1 MPGFEFLSI
10 QSEIAC
16 LRPHGCRQI
25 RLVGVRMSEIK
36 KSELEKNES
45 NHPGQPRMR
54 LKQRRAKHRAKH
66 PRDRVSFGEE
76 ALPKPE
82 KITRV
87 HKASPPKEHPKP
99 SVSAA
104 EEALVD
110 VKQPLPNPPAPSRPK
125 PSTSRL
131 PATLRKCRK
140 CGKVAPV
147 HTVRVG
153 DCHTS
158 KYSKGDYG
166 QGYSG
171 NNGQGRLYNI

>member
-1 MPGFEFLSI
+1 
-10 QSEIAC
+10 
-16 LRPHGCRQI
+16 
-25 RLVGVRMSEIK
+25 MSERK
-36 KSELEKNES
+36 KSEFEKSEL
-45 NHPGQPRMR
+45 NHPDQPRMS
-54 LKQRRAKHRAKH
+54 LKQRQAKHRAKH

-82 KITRV
+82 KITRTRN
-87 HKASPPKEHPKP
+87 ASPPKEQPKP
-99 SVSAA
+99 SASIAKD
-104 EEALVD
+104 ALVD
-110 VKQPLPNPPAPSRPK
+110 VKQPLPVASAPSRPK
-125 PSTSRL
+125 PSTSTL

-147 HTVRVG
+147 HSVRVG

-171 NNGQGRLYNI
+171 NNGRGRLYNI